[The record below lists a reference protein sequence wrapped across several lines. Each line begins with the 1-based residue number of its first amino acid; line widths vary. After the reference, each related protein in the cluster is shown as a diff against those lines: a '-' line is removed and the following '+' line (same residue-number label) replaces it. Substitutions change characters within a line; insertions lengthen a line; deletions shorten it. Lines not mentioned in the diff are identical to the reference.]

1 MLNYITFRLYE
12 SFNKKYDIFSLA
24 RKKTL
29 AFLLLLE
36 VSLFIPLG
44 MIINLFIHFDP
55 KELFMESHFRF
66 VFGIM
71 VVILII
77 LNYSNFNRNL
87 KNSEDYLVL
96 HDKFHKK
103 RYLFKTWMIFVIPIV
118 NVIILPIICG
128 AINGSLDFHF
138 LEN

>member
-12 SFNKKYDIFSLA
+12 SFDKNYDIFSLA
-24 RKKTL
+24 RKRTL
-29 AFLLLLE
+29 AFLLLFE

-44 MIINLFIHFDP
+44 MVINLFIHFDP
-55 KELFMESHFRF
+55 KKLFMESHFRYG
-66 VFGIM
+66 FGII

-96 HDKFHKK
+96 YDRFHKEK
-103 RYLFKTWMIFVIPIV
+103 YLFKTWMIFVIPFI
-118 NVIILPIICG
+118 NIFVIPIIYG
-128 AINGSLDFHF
+128 VKNGHLGF
-138 LEN
+138 LF